1 MLSPPLIL
9 PIEPQMRVIVTII
22 VLFLNFF
29 CKLASAQWNDDA
41 LLLREP
47 TSQEVSPKKKKV
59 KTRTSVQLENK
70 KNPEIIDTEVRK
82 PNQVLILPDVAP
94 EETEERPETIVD
106 MWAGFRE
113 VKQSSRFAYNNISGG
128 TPTVGVK
135 ASLSSS
141 DWSWYFLYDTG
152 FYYQIAK
159 NPLLRLRDEN
169 LQIGFLKRSTGI
181 LGGIYYGLS
190 YFDNQIVNENQ
201 NTDFVGNKKSGIAF
215 LLQLPQ
221 SLDESTSLI
230 YGLSVSP
237 IVNYKEMI
245 YQNSI
250 RSGDSATAMTNAIQ
264 FGVVEKLDE
273 SNSLLI
279 NTAYSWTQVQFSGST
294 SVIDPVLNESIQ
306 GLKVREENISIQIG
320 YRWIN

>member
-1 MLSPPLIL
+1 
-9 PIEPQMRVIVTII
+9 MRVIVTII
-22 VLFLNFF
+22 VLFLNLF

-41 LLLREP
+41 LLLRET

-59 KTRTSVQLENK
+59 KARTSVQLENK
-70 KNPEIIDTEVRK
+70 KNSEILDSEVRK
-82 PNQVLILPDVAP
+82 PNQVVILPEVMTA
-94 EETEERPETIVD
+94 ELIEERPETNVD

-113 VKQSSRFAYNNISGG
+113 LKQSSRFAYNNISGG

-135 ASLSSS
+135 ASLSFN
-141 DWSWYFLYDTG
+141 DWSWYLLYDTG
-152 FYYQIAK
+152 FYYSIVK
-159 NPLLRLRDEN
+159 NSQLRLRDEN
-169 LQIGFLKRSTGI
+169 LQLGFLKRSKDI
-181 LGGIYYGLS
+181 WGGIYYGLS

-201 NTDFVGNKKSGIAF
+201 STDYVGNKKSGLA
-215 LLQLPQ
+215 LLLEIPQ
-221 SLDESTSLI
+221 NLDESTSLI

-250 RSGDSATAMTNAIQ
+250 RSGESATAMTNAIQ
-264 FGVVEKLDE
+264 FGVIEKLDE

-279 NTAYSWTQVQFSGST
+279 NATYSWTQVQFSGAT
-294 SVIDPVLNESIQ
+294 SVIDPVSNDSIQ
-306 GLKVREENISIQIG
+306 GLKIREENINIQIG